1 MTGSLNLLGFK
12 LQHYYALDHGCMRT
26 VIDIHNELLAI
37 ETLDLRLEAC
47 DLKCLMLLFPGE
59 GDITLDFLLY
69 VISRGIVYSCTSQSM
84 HNTMI
89 KLVYELVILTPPSSS
104 GSIILPYILR
114 SYARMHTYE
123 W

>member
-1 MTGSLNLLGFK
+1 
-12 LQHYYALDHGCMRT
+12 MRT

-69 VISRGIVYSCTSQSM
+69 VISRGIVLQLYQPEYAYAR
-84 HNTMI
+84 NTMI